1 MFRAVGVLALA
12 ISMIGSAELVAGEG
26 VGDGKPEGA
35 KLAAEL
41 PRYRL
46 KVGQQLDYETSSS
59 QKYQSGEFKSAADW
73 SVWVVTANQ
82 DGGWRLLVKKTMWH
96 ASGDRPISKDAGAAQ
111 PELAYFDLTPDGRVV
126 GQSSNNFRIDLRD
139 VFPRLPESEQ
149 ELAAGWA
156 DAGAMDERH
165 EYKLVSREKGD
176 VRISDVKTSPMN
188 AIYLVKW
195 QSTYRFDAERGLID
209 AADIVFS
216 QDYGIQGK
224 GTGELKLGEV
234 QTLSREA
241 LAKLA
246 ADTDLYFKAAD
257 DYQELVKQA
266 QQDAEKFETLYAEA
280 KERLEH
286 AAARLTSAELKSQ
299 AEAMLKS
306 HDAAAKYYLE
316 EAKRRAEVVGKEA
329 PTFETTDLDG
339 AERSLADY
347 RGKVVVL
354 DFWYRGC
361 GWCIRAMPQI
371 NQVARAFKDKPVAV
385 IGMNTDRK
393 VEDAKFVIE
402 KMGLEYANVKAEGLP
417 EKFKVQGFPTLVVV
431 DQKGIIREFHVGY
444 SPTLA
449 ADLSETINGLLAEK

>member
-1 MFRAVGVLALA
+1 MFRAIGVLAVA
-12 ISMIGSAELVAGEG
+12 AVMAGSAEVVAGGEG
-26 VGDGKPEGA
+26 AGKPERA
-35 KLAAEL
+35 KFAEAL

-46 KVGQQLDYETSSS
+46 EVGQQLDYETSSS
-59 QKYQSGEFKSAADW
+59 QKYQSGELKSAADW
-73 SVWVVTANQ
+73 RIWVVAANQ

-111 PELAYFDLTPDGRVV
+111 PELAYFDLAPDGRIV
-126 GQSSNNFRIDLRD
+126 GQSSNNFRIDVRD
-139 VFPRLPESEQ
+139 VFPRLPDNEQ

-165 EYKLVSREKGD
+165 EYKLESNENGGL
-176 VRISDVKTSPMN
+176 RISDVKATPMN

-195 QSTYRFDAERGLID
+195 HSTFRFDAERGLID
-209 AADIVFS
+209 GGDIAFS

-234 QTLSREA
+234 QTMGREA
-241 LAKLA
+241 IAKLA
-246 ADTDLYFKAAD
+246 AETETHFNAAD

-266 QQDAEKFETLYAEA
+266 QQDAEKFAALYAKA

-286 AAARLTSAELKSQ
+286 AAARLSSAELKSQ
-299 AEAMLKS
+299 AETLLKS
-306 HDAAAKYYLE
+306 HDASAQYYLD

-329 PTFETTDLDG
+329 PAFDSTDLDG

-385 IGMNTDRK
+385 IGMNTDRDLD
-393 VEDAKFVIE
+393 DAKFVVE

-431 DQKGIIREFHVGY
+431 DQQGIVREFHVGY

-449 ADLSETINGLLAEK
+449 AELTETINGLLAEK